1 MLYDV
6 VGGNKHKRDVVHKAM
21 SYAIHLV
28 KIPNNVC
35 VLIDF
40 VRSGNHGVMQE
51 TKTRFLMEIV
61 TTVSLAEIA
70 YTVFHEMKHIEQV
83 TSGKLI
89 TTEDRR
95 RLWMGED
102 HTNTAYFDC
111 PWEIEAYKFEK
122 SADLMLT
129 SIAA

>member
-6 VGGNKHKRDVVHKAM
+6 VGGNKQKRDVVHKAM

-28 KIPNNVC
+28 KIPSNVC

-40 VRSGNHGVMQE
+40 VRSGNHGMMQE
-51 TKTRFLMEIV
+51 TKTRFIMEIN

-70 YTVFHEMKHIEQV
+70 YTVFHEMKHVEQLA
-83 TSGKLI
+83 SGKLRY
-89 TTEDRR
+89 THNQA
-95 RLWMGED
+95 LWLGED
-102 HTNTAYFDC
+102 HTDTAYFDR

-129 SIAA
+129 SIWA

>member
-6 VGGNKHKRDVVHKAM
+6 VGGNKQKRDVVHKAM

-40 VRSGNHGVMQE
+40 IRSGNHGMIQE
-51 TKTRFLMEIV
+51 TKTRFIMEIN
-61 TTVSLAEIA
+61 TTVGLAEIA
-70 YTVFHEMKHIEQV
+70 YTVFHEMKHVEQLA
-83 TSGKLI
+83 SGKLRY
-89 TTEDRR
+89 THDKA
-95 RLWMGED
+95 LWLGED
-102 HTNTAYFDC
+102 HTNTAYFDR